1 MTIEPFTDQPA
12 TSQPAHWHVFADG
25 PGTGPACVLGTD
37 DPLDESGALGLADEM
52 ISRVL
57 AERVRAWDT
66 FWVCRCPADTGCA
79 LDEDGACDAFDLAT
93 MRPYWTLADDD
104 AALAAQAADDARLA
118 LIPAPPGVIG
128 DPSEWDW
135 DRDLGMY
142 TRYLTMGSWDAASDG
157 PGGIRPTVEL
167 YVEQTETGALR
178 EWRIELNGPD
188 LDAMTAEDTRRVA
201 AALLDAATAL
211 EAGQR
216 HHADRD
222 DPDRGDRDDHD
233 PADADRDDPD
243 HDDHHLGGDP
253 LEAGRSHRP
262 EASA

>member
-1 MTIEPFTDQPA
+1 MTTEPFTDQRA
-12 TSQPAHWHVFADG
+12 TIQPAHWHVFADG
-25 PGTGPACVLGTD
+25 PGAGPAFVFGTD
-37 DPLDESGALGLADEM
+37 TPLDEHAARGLADEM
-52 ISRVL
+52 ISRAL

-66 FWVCRCPADTGCA
+66 FWVCRCPADSGCA
-79 LDEDGACDAFDLAT
+79 LDKDNAGAAFDLVTA
-93 MRPYWTLADDD
+93 RPYWTKADDD
-104 AALAAQAADDARLA
+104 AALSAQAADDARLA
-118 LIPAPPGVIG
+118 LIPTPPGTIG
-128 DPSEWDW
+128 DPTEWDW

-142 TRYLTMGSWDAASDG
+142 TRYLTMGSWDAAGDG

-222 DPDRGDRDDHD
+222 DPDRN
-233 PADADRDDPD
+233 
-243 HDDHHLGGDP
+243 DHHPGGDT
-253 LEAGRSHRP
+253 LEAGRPHTRKP
-262 EASA
+262 VA